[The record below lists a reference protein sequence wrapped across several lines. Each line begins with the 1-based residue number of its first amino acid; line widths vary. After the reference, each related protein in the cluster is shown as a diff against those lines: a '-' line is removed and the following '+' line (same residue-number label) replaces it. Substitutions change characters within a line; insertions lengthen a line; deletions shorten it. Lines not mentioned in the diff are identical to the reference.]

1 MANRTR
7 RDACI
12 FPTATDD
19 LYMSS
24 PPRVDFPTSDID
36 DVDMDRPPQA
46 SPQRLFF
53 PGSDPATPLAKRVAS
68 FTPLK
73 TPRNRRGDIHSS
85 LTSTTPRRAARRTYH
100 NDLLNDNLN
109 SDGTHLSIPPSS
121 APNLSAPAAPTD
133 EPDEIRAIWG
143 TTVNLAETMK
153 LFREFLRGFKPKY
166 RALHDRER
174 NLPTATFDTPAEA
187 EVVLCE
193 TQLRTM
199 RQTGHTDLNLDMVNL
214 LAYPTCKKLFGQLQK
229 YPQEVIPA
237 MDQVLKDLMLEVAD
251 EDQQAGVEGMQGEQG
266 DEEIADIMGKVYK
279 VRPFG
284 LQSVNMRE
292 LNPSGKSVL

>member
-1 MANRTR
+1 
-7 RDACI
+7 
-12 FPTATDD
+12 
-19 LYMSS
+19 MSS
-24 PPRVDFPTSDID
+24 PPRVDFPTSDTD
-36 DVDMDRPPQA
+36 DVDMNAPPQA

-53 PGSDPATPLAKRVAS
+53 PGSDPATPMAKRIAA

-85 LTSTTPRRAARRTYH
+85 LTSTTPRRVAARRAYH
-100 NDLLNDNLN
+100 NDLLSDNPN

-121 APNLSAPAAPTD
+121 APNLSAPAVPTD
-133 EPDEIRAIWG
+133 DPDEIRAIWG

-166 RALHDRER
+166 RALHDRAQNMR
-174 NLPTATFDTPAEA
+174 TIVFDTPEEA
-187 EVVLCE
+187 EVVLYE

-199 RQTGHTDLNLDMVNL
+199 RQTGQTDLNLDMVNL
-214 LAYPTCKKLFGQLQK
+214 LAYPPSKKLFGQLQK

-237 MDQVLKDLMLEVAD
+237 MDQVLKDLMLEIAD
-251 EDQQAGVEGMQGEQG
+251 EDQQAGAEGMQDEQG
-266 DEEIADIMGKVYK
+266 DEEIADIMAKVYK

-292 LNPSGKSVL
+292 LNPSGNSVP